1 MLRNTALAALW
12 VTAPLAIGH
21 WFSGVVTVMNVAVQN
36 ITDKMFHGTE
46 LREKYFRLRRSIS
59 YDTI

>member
-1 MLRNTALAALW
+1 MLRNTALAPLW
-12 VTAPLAIGH
+12 VTAPLAIDH
-21 WFSGVVTVMNVAVQN
+21 LVQWCVTVMNVAVQN

-46 LREKYFRLRRSIS
+46 LHEKCFRLRLSIS